1 MNVTTPVEVF
11 KVYTPPVTETVVAE
25 HEEGVSPEAHSF
37 TVGTEKTPTPGA
49 SFVKTSFDCVMLT

>member
-1 MNVTTPVEVF
+1 MTPVEVF